1 MKKFLSTSLIILLIF
16 GGISAT
22 FAADKINSTDA
33 AINTATN
40 ASIKAGA
47 TSAAIATA
55 ASEATPPAVETT
67 EPAIETTETAVTIV
81 PDMTFTGTPIKLSLE
96 DAYKKMLADSPGA
109 RIAELN
115 KQSADGVARGYG
127 ESVRLINKAEE
138 MGGDY
143 STTDRNILKINQEY
157 ANKQGPRNYETE
169 INKLKR
175 DTLEIYYTLKEIENQ
190 VEIAKNNLALK
201 EKLLKNTQLK
211 YKLGTVA
218 KVDVLEAEISLA
230 KAKDQLIAAQNGLN
244 TMKMAFNQFMGFD
257 LMQNVILTDTIKE
270 IPLSNKSLT
279 ESIKDALANRNEIHE
294 AAYNL
299 KVSTLNLQNYTAY
312 PRYSSKYIKAK
323 MSLLMAET
331 NNANA
336 PLTVENNVR
345 TKYMTMHEK
354 YSAVQTNKKAVENAK
369 EMERLAQLQYDAGMA
384 TLSDVESAQL
394 LLYNAQLD
402 YSRSLLEYNLAVK
415 DYEIASTTG
424 ITPARI

>member
-1 MKKFLSTSLIILLIF
+1 MKKFLCTSLIILLIF
-16 GGISAT
+16 GGISAV

-33 AINTATN
+33 ALNTATDSSIN
-40 ASIKAGA
+40 ADT
-47 TSAAIATA
+47 TSTAIAST
-55 ASEATPPAVETT
+55 ASEATPPAAETT
-67 EPAIETTETAVTIV
+67 ESAVTIV

-115 KQSADGVARGYG
+115 KQSADGVAKGYG
-127 ESVRLINKAEE
+127 EAVRLINKAEE

-143 STTDRNILKINQEY
+143 SSTDRNIMKINQEY
-157 ANKQGPRNYETE
+157 ANIQGPKNYDTE
-169 INKLKR
+169 IYKLKR
-175 DTLEIYYTLKEIENQ
+175 DTLENYYTLKEIENQ

-218 KVDVLEAEISLA
+218 KMDVLEAEISVD
-230 KAKDQLIAAQNGLN
+230 KAKDQLLAAQNGLN
-244 TMKMAFNQFMGFD
+244 TMRMAFNQFMGYD
-257 LMQNVILTDTIKE
+257 LMQNVVLTDSIKE

-279 ESIKDALANRNEIHE
+279 ASIKDALANRNEIHE

-299 KVSTLNLQNYTAY
+299 KVSTLNLQNYMAY
-312 PRYSSKYIKAK
+312 PRYSSKYINAK

-331 NNANA
+331 YNANA
-336 PLTVENNVR
+336 PLIVENDVR
-345 TKYMTMHEK
+345 TKYMKMHEK
-354 YSAVQTNKKAVENAK
+354 YSAVQTSKKAVENAK
-369 EMERLAQLQYDAGMA
+369 EMERLAQLQYDAGMT
-384 TLSDVESAQL
+384 TLSDVESVQL

-424 ITPARI
+424 IAPARI

>member
-1 MKKFLSTSLIILLIF
+1 MKKFLCTSLIILLIF
-16 GGISAT
+16 GGISAV
-22 FAADKINSTDA
+22 FAADKINSADA
-33 AINTATN
+33 ALNTATDS
-40 ASIKAGA
+40 SIKADT
-47 TSAAIATA
+47 TSAAIASA

-67 EPAIETTETAVTIV
+67 ESAVTIV

-115 KQSADGVARGYG
+115 KQSADGVAKGYG
-127 ESVRLINKAEE
+127 EAVRLINKAEE

-143 STTDRNILKINQEY
+143 SSTDRNIMKINQEY
-157 ANKQGPRNYETE
+157 ANIQGPKNYDTE
-169 INKLKR
+169 IYKLKR
-175 DTLEIYYTLKEIENQ
+175 DTLENYYTLKEIENQ

-218 KVDVLEAEISLA
+218 KMDVLEAEISVD
-230 KAKDQLIAAQNGLN
+230 KAKDQLLAAQNGLN
-244 TMKMAFNQFMGFD
+244 TMRMAFNQFMGYD
-257 LMQNVILTDTIKE
+257 LMQNVVLTDSIKE

-279 ESIKDALANRNEIHE
+279 ASIKDALANRNEIHE

-299 KVSTLNLQNYTAY
+299 KVSTLNLQNYMAY
-312 PRYSSKYIKAK
+312 PRYSSKYINAK

-331 NNANA
+331 YNANA
-336 PLTVENNVR
+336 PLIVENDVR
-345 TKYMTMHEK
+345 TKYMKMHEK
-354 YSAVQTNKKAVENAK
+354 YSAVQTSKKAVENAK
-369 EMERLAQLQYDAGMA
+369 EMERLAQLQYDAGMT
-384 TLSDVESAQL
+384 TLSDVESVQL
-394 LLYNAQLD
+394 LLYNTQLD

-424 ITPARI
+424 IAPARI

>member
-1 MKKFLSTSLIILLIF
+1 MKKFLCTSLIILLIF
-16 GGISAT
+16 GGISAV

-33 AINTATN
+33 ALNTATDSSIN
-40 ASIKAGA
+40 ADT
-47 TSAAIATA
+47 TSTAIAST
-55 ASEATPPAVETT
+55 ASEATPPAAETT
-67 EPAIETTETAVTIV
+67 EPAVTIV

-109 RIAELN
+109 RLAELN
-115 KQSADGVARGYG
+115 KQSADGVAKGYG
-127 ESVRLINKAEE
+127 ETVRLINKAEE

-143 STTDRNILKINQEY
+143 STTDRNILKMNQEY

-169 INKLKR
+169 ISKLKR
-175 DTLEIYYTLKEIENQ
+175 DTMENYYTLKEIENQ

-244 TMKMAFNQFMGFD
+244 TMRMAFNQFMGYD
-257 LMQNVILTDTIKE
+257 LMQNVVLTDSIKE
-270 IPLSNKSLT
+270 IPLSDKSLT
-279 ESIKDALANRNEIHE
+279 ASIKDALANRNEIHE

-331 NNANA
+331 YSVNA
-336 PLTVENNVR
+336 PLTVESDVR
-345 TKYMTMHEK
+345 TKYMKMHEK

-384 TLSDVESAQL
+384 TLSDVEGAQL

-424 ITPARI
+424 TTPAKI

>member
-1 MKKFLSTSLIILLIF
+1 LKKFLCTSLIILLIF
-16 GGISAT
+16 GGISAV
-22 FAADKINSTDA
+22 FAADKINSADA
-33 AINTATN
+33 ALNTATDS
-40 ASIKAGA
+40 SIKADT
-47 TSAAIATA
+47 TSAAIASA

-67 EPAIETTETAVTIV
+67 ESAVTIV

-115 KQSADGVARGYG
+115 KQSADGVAKGYG
-127 ESVRLINKAEE
+127 EAVRLINKAEE

-143 STTDRNILKINQEY
+143 SSTDRNIMKINQEY
-157 ANKQGPRNYETE
+157 ANIQGPKNYDTE
-169 INKLKR
+169 IYKLKR
-175 DTLEIYYTLKEIENQ
+175 DTLENYYTLKEIENQ

-218 KVDVLEAEISLA
+218 KMDVLEAEISVD
-230 KAKDQLIAAQNGLN
+230 KAKDQLLAAQNGLN
-244 TMKMAFNQFMGFD
+244 TMRMAFNQFMGYD
-257 LMQNVILTDTIKE
+257 LMQNVVLTDSIKE

-279 ESIKDALANRNEIHE
+279 ASIKDALANRNEIHE

-299 KVSTLNLQNYTAY
+299 KVSTLNLQNYMAY
-312 PRYSSKYIKAK
+312 PRYSSKYINAK

-331 NNANA
+331 YNANA
-336 PLTVENNVR
+336 PLIVENDVR
-345 TKYMTMHEK
+345 TKYMKMHEK
-354 YSAVQTNKKAVENAK
+354 YSAVQTSKKAVENAK
-369 EMERLAQLQYDAGMA
+369 EMERLAQLQYDAGMT
-384 TLSDVESAQL
+384 TLSDVESVQL
-394 LLYNAQLD
+394 LLYNTQLD

-424 ITPARI
+424 IAPARI